1 MAFFGKFVHLR
12 PLASYNRRSASD
24 IWPRFR
30 ELQYGNRFNLSLCNS
45 PGILQANFC
54 IADPQYKNRDFN
66 QELGYTDG
74 EYPGKA
80 TWSSSTYTGGVR
92 GTQATQLEEGFTVNT
107 SAIIK
112 VPRRVVD
119 ALVLSFDSTIRVV
132 HLTRCFHIGS
142 AVQGRRNFQESSE
155 MKIPKKPK
163 KIKKEKRTQP
173 PVEAPYVPP
182 KPKRLPRSSPDKV
195 IDIFEGMTITELSQ
209 RTGEGVDTL
218 QDVLQDIGEQISLE
232 FQPLTMDVAEL
243 IAMEL
248 GLNVRRL
255 HLEKG
260 TNLQTRPAVVTVMGH
275 VDHGKTSLLDA
286 LRQTSVAAKE
296 AGGIT
301 QHLGAFVV
309 NMQSGASLTFLDTP
323 GHAAFSAMR
332 ARGAAVTDVVVLV
345 VAADDGVMPQTRE
358 AMAHAQAA
366 NVPVVVA
373 INKCDKANADPQK
386 VRIQLCSEGLALEEM
401 GGDVQVVEISA
412 TKNIG
417 LEKLEEAIL
426 LQAELMDLKARI
438 DGDAHAYVVEA
449 RLDRGHGPL
458 ATAIVRSG
466 TLVPGLYIV
475 VGAEWGRIRALRD
488 MLGQPIPSVGP
499 SMPVE
504 IDGLRGLP
512 LAGDEVVV
520 VASEDRARKLSN
532 GRKVKMEEERL
543 RRQTEEMI
551 KISEPVDEE
560 AEKVERVEM
569 ALIVKADVQ
578 GTVQAVTDTLKS
590 LNSSQVLVNIV
601 HTGVGAISQSDV
613 DLAQACGAC
622 IVGFNIR
629 NMPSSVD
636 AAARRANINI
646 RQHRVIYHLLEDIG
660 NLIVSMAP
668 GICETQVAG
677 EAQILNIFE
686 LKGRSKAKG
695 DAKIAGCRVVDGR
708 ISKTARI
715 RVLRSGEVLFEGSCQ
730 SLRREK
736 QDVEA
741 VGKGNECGMII
752 QDWDDLQIGDVI
764 QCLELVSRKP
774 KFISSESGAVR
785 IEC

>member
-1 MAFFGKFVHLR
+1 L
-12 PLASYNRRSASD
+12 
-24 IWPRFR
+24 
-30 ELQYGNRFNLSLCNS
+30 
-45 PGILQANFC
+45 
-54 IADPQYKNRDFN
+54 DPQYNNTEFNR
-66 QELGYTDG
+66 ELEYTNED
-74 EYPGKA
+74 YLGKHIA
-80 TWSSSTYTGGVR
+80 TPAIRPEDIGR
-92 GTQATQLEEGFTVNT
+92 TQAAQLDQGFILNT
-107 SAIIK
+107 SVIIGA
-112 VPRRVVD
+112 PRRVGD
-119 ALVLSFDSTIRVV
+119 ALILRSYSSLHV
-132 HLTRCFHIGS
+132 HYLTRCFHIAS
-142 AVQGRRNFQESSE
+142 AVQAKRNFQESGF
-155 MKIPKKPK
+155 MKTPRKPK
-163 KIKKEKRTQP
+163 REKKEKRTQA

-182 KPKRLPRSSPDKV
+182 KPKKIMRSSPGKF
-195 IDIFEGMTITELSQ
+195 IDIFDGMTLAELAK
-209 RTGEGVDTL
+209 RTGEGIDTL
-218 QDVLQDIGEQISLE
+218 QDILSNIGEQVSLE
-232 FQPLTMDVAEL
+232 FQPITMDVAEL

-248 GLNVRRL
+248 GIDVKRV

-260 TNLQTRPAVVTVMGH
+260 AKVETRPAVVTVMGH
-275 VDHGKTSLLDA
+275 VDHGKTSLLDS

-309 NMQSGASLTFLDTP
+309 SMSSGASLTFLDTP

-332 ARGAAVTDVVVLV
+332 ARGAAVTDIVVLV

-366 NVPVVVA
+366 NVPIVVS

-386 VRIQLCSEGLALEEM
+386 VRIQLCAEGLALEEM
-401 GGDVQVVEISA
+401 GGDIQVVEISA

-417 LEKLEEAIL
+417 LDKLEEALL
-426 LQAELMDLKARI
+426 LQAEIMDLKARI

-449 RLDRGHGPL
+449 RVDRGHGPL

-466 TLVPGLYIV
+466 TLVPGLHIV
-475 VGAEWGRIRALRD
+475 VGAEWGRIRVLRD
-488 MLGQPIPSVGP
+488 MSGRPVPSVGP

-504 IDGLRGLP
+504 IEGLRGLP
-512 LAGDEVVV
+512 LAGDEIMVVS
-520 VASEDRARKLSN
+520 SEERARKLSN
-532 GRKVKMEEERL
+532 GRKIRLEQERL
-543 RRQTEEMI
+543 RKQSEE
-551 KISEPVDEE
+551 KIVMPDDVD
-560 AEKVERVEM
+560 EKVEMVEM
-569 ALIVKADVQ
+569 TLIVKADVQ

-601 HTGVGAISQSDV
+601 HTGVGAISQADV
-613 DLAQACGAC
+613 DLAQACGAI

-636 AAARRANINI
+636 AAARQAKINI
-646 RQHRVIYHLLEDIG
+646 RLHRVIYHLLEDIG

-695 DAKIAGCRVVDGR
+695 DDAKIAGCRVVDGR
-708 ISKTARI
+708 ITKTARL
-715 RVLRSGEVLFEGSCQ
+715 RVLRSGEMVFEGNCQ
-730 SLRREK
+730 SLKREK

-741 VGKGNECGMII
+741 VGKGNECGLII
-752 QDWDDLQIGDVI
+752 QEYDGFQIGDVI
-764 QCLELVSRKP
+764 QCLELVNRKP
-774 KFISSESGAVR
+774 KFVSSESGAVR

>member
-1 MAFFGKFVHLR
+1 MHFR
-12 PLASYNRRSASD
+12 PLASYRRSASA
-24 IWPRFR
+24 RLCR
-30 ELQYGNRFNLSLCNS
+30 SLSEIRHGSCFSPLLCNPS
-45 PGILQANFC
+45 PIIDQDSCRL
-54 IADPQYKNRDFN
+54 DPQYNNTEFNR
-66 QELGYTDG
+66 ELEYTNED
-74 EYPGKA
+74 YLGKHIA
-80 TWSSSTYTGGVR
+80 TAAIRPEGIGR
-92 GTQATQLEEGFTVNT
+92 TQAAQLDQGFILNT
-107 SAIIK
+107 SVIIGA
-112 VPRRVVD
+112 PRRVGD
-119 ALVLSFDSTIRVV
+119 ALILRSYSSLHV
-132 HLTRCFHIGS
+132 HYLTRCFHIGS
-142 AVQGRRNFQESSE
+142 AVQAKRNFQESGF
-155 MKIPKKPK
+155 MKTPRKPK
-163 KIKKEKRTQP
+163 REKKEKRTQA

-182 KPKRLPRSSPDKV
+182 KPKKIMRSSPGKV
-195 IDIFEGMTITELSQ
+195 IDIFDGMTLAELAK
-209 RTGEGVDTL
+209 RTGEGIDTL
-218 QDVLQDIGEQISLE
+218 QDILSNIGEQVSLE
-232 FQPLTMDVAEL
+232 FQPITMDVAEL

-248 GLNVRRL
+248 GIDVKRV

-260 TNLQTRPAVVTVMGH
+260 AKVETRPAVVTVMGH
-275 VDHGKTSLLDA
+275 VDHGKTSLLDS

-309 NMQSGASLTFLDTP
+309 NMSSGASLTFLDTP

-332 ARGAAVTDVVVLV
+332 ARGAAVTDIVVLV

-366 NVPVVVA
+366 NVPIVVS

-386 VRIQLCSEGLALEEM
+386 VRIQLCAEGLALEEM
-401 GGDVQVVEISA
+401 GGDIQVVEISA

-417 LEKLEEAIL
+417 LDKLEEALL
-426 LQAELMDLKARI
+426 LQAEIMDLKARI

-449 RLDRGHGPL
+449 RVDRGHGPL

-466 TLVPGLYIV
+466 TLVPGLHIV
-475 VGAEWGRIRALRD
+475 VGAEWGRIRVLRD
-488 MLGQPIPSVGP
+488 MSGRPVPSVGP

-504 IDGLRGLP
+504 IEGLRGLP
-512 LAGDEVVV
+512 LAGDEIMVVS
-520 VASEDRARKLSN
+520 SEERARKLSN
-532 GRKVKMEEERL
+532 GRKIRLEQERL
-543 RRQTEEMI
+543 RKQSEE
-551 KISEPVDEE
+551 KIVMPDDVD
-560 AEKVERVEM
+560 EKVEMVEM
-569 ALIVKADVQ
+569 TLIVKADVQ

-601 HTGVGAISQSDV
+601 HTGVGAISQADV
-613 DLAQACGAC
+613 DLAQACGAV

-636 AAARRANINI
+636 AAARQAKINI
-646 RQHRVIYHLLEDIG
+646 RLHRVIYHLLEDIG

-695 DAKIAGCRVVDGR
+695 DDAKIAGCRVVDGR
-708 ISKTARI
+708 ITKTARL
-715 RVLRSGEVLFEGSCQ
+715 RVLRSGEMVFEGNCQ
-730 SLRREK
+730 SLKREK

-741 VGKGNECGMII
+741 VGKGNECGLII
-752 QDWDDLQIGDVI
+752 QEYDGFQIGDVI
-764 QCLELVSRKP
+764 QCLELVNRKP
-774 KFISSESGAVR
+774 KFVSSESGAVR

>member
-1 MAFFGKFVHLR
+1 MHFR
-12 PLASYNRRSASD
+12 PLASYRRSASARLCRSLSE
-24 IWPRFR
+24 IRYGSCFSPR
-30 ELQYGNRFNLSLCNS
+30 LCNPS
-45 PGILQANFC
+45 PIIDQDSCRL
-54 IADPQYKNRDFN
+54 DPQYNNTEFNR
-66 QELGYTDG
+66 ELEYTNED
-74 EYPGKA
+74 YLGKHIA
-80 TWSSSTYTGGVR
+80 TAAIRPEGIGR
-92 GTQATQLEEGFTVNT
+92 TQAAQLDQGFILNT
-107 SAIIK
+107 SVIIGA
-112 VPRRVVD
+112 PRRVGD
-119 ALVLSFDSTIRVV
+119 ALILRSYSSLHV
-132 HLTRCFHIGS
+132 HYLTRCFHIGS
-142 AVQGRRNFQESSE
+142 AVQAKRNFQESGF
-155 MKIPKKPK
+155 MKTPRKPK
-163 KIKKEKRTQP
+163 REKKEKRTQA

-182 KPKRLPRSSPDKV
+182 KPKKIMRSSPGKV
-195 IDIFEGMTITELSQ
+195 IDIFDGMTLAELAK
-209 RTGEGVDTL
+209 RTGEGIDTL
-218 QDVLQDIGEQISLE
+218 QDILSNIGEQVSLE
-232 FQPLTMDVAEL
+232 FQPITMDVAEL

-248 GLNVRRL
+248 GIDVKRV

-260 TNLQTRPAVVTVMGH
+260 AKVETRPAVVTVMGH
-275 VDHGKTSLLDA
+275 VDHGKTSLLDS

-309 NMQSGASLTFLDTP
+309 NMSSGASLTFLDTP

-332 ARGAAVTDVVVLV
+332 ARGAAVTDIVVLV

-366 NVPVVVA
+366 NVPIVVS

-386 VRIQLCSEGLALEEM
+386 VRIQLCAEGLALEEM
-401 GGDVQVVEISA
+401 GGDIQVVEISA

-417 LEKLEEAIL
+417 LDKLEEALL
-426 LQAELMDLKARI
+426 LQAEIMDLKARI

-449 RLDRGHGPL
+449 RVDRGHGPL

-466 TLVPGLYIV
+466 TLVPGLHIV
-475 VGAEWGRIRALRD
+475 VGAEWGRIRVLRD
-488 MLGQPIPSVGP
+488 MSGRPVRSVGP

-504 IDGLRGLP
+504 IEGLRGLP
-512 LAGDEVVV
+512 LAGDEIMVVS
-520 VASEDRARKLSN
+520 SEERARKLSN
-532 GRKVKMEEERL
+532 GRKIRLEQERL
-543 RRQTEEMI
+543 RKQSEE
-551 KISEPVDEE
+551 KIVMPDDVD
-560 AEKVERVEM
+560 EKVEMVEM
-569 ALIVKADVQ
+569 TLIIKADVQ

-601 HTGVGAISQSDV
+601 HTGVGAISQADV
-613 DLAQACGAC
+613 DLAQACGAI

-636 AAARRANINI
+636 AAARQAKINI
-646 RQHRVIYHLLEDIG
+646 RLHRVIYHLLEDIG

-695 DAKIAGCRVVDGR
+695 DDAKIAGCRVVDGR
-708 ISKTARI
+708 ITKTARL
-715 RVLRSGEVLFEGSCQ
+715 RVLRSGEMVFEGNCQ
-730 SLRREK
+730 SLKREK

-741 VGKGNECGMII
+741 VGKGNECGLII
-752 QDWDDLQIGDVI
+752 QEYDGFQIGDVI
-764 QCLELVSRKP
+764 QCLELVNRKP
-774 KFISSESGAVR
+774 KFVSSESGAVR

>member
-1 MAFFGKFVHLR
+1 MHFR
-12 PLASYNRRSASD
+12 PLASYRRSASARLCRSLSE
-24 IWPRFR
+24 IRYGSCFSPR
-30 ELQYGNRFNLSLCNS
+30 LCNPS
-45 PGILQANFC
+45 PIIDQDSCRL
-54 IADPQYKNRDFN
+54 DPQYNNTEFNR
-66 QELGYTDG
+66 ELEYTNED
-74 EYPGKA
+74 YLGKHIA
-80 TWSSSTYTGGVR
+80 TAAIRPEGIGR
-92 GTQATQLEEGFTVNT
+92 TQAAQLDQGFILNT
-107 SAIIK
+107 SVIIGA
-112 VPRRVVD
+112 PRRVGD
-119 ALVLSFDSTIRVV
+119 ALILRSYSSLHV
-132 HLTRCFHIGS
+132 HYLTRCFHIGS
-142 AVQGRRNFQESSE
+142 AVQAKRNFQESGF
-155 MKIPKKPK
+155 MKTPRKPK
-163 KIKKEKRTQP
+163 REKKEKRTQA

-182 KPKRLPRSSPDKV
+182 KPKKIMRSSPGKV
-195 IDIFEGMTITELSQ
+195 IDIFDGMTLAELAK
-209 RTGEGVDTL
+209 RTGEGIDTL
-218 QDVLQDIGEQISLE
+218 QDILSNIGEQVSLE
-232 FQPLTMDVAEL
+232 FQPITMDVAEL

-248 GLNVRRL
+248 GIDVKRV

-260 TNLQTRPAVVTVMGH
+260 AKVETRPAVVTVMGH
-275 VDHGKTSLLDA
+275 VDHGKTSLLDS

-309 NMQSGASLTFLDTP
+309 NMSSGASLTFLDTP

-332 ARGAAVTDVVVLV
+332 ARGAAVTDIVVLV

-366 NVPVVVA
+366 NVPIVVS

-386 VRIQLCSEGLALEEM
+386 VRIQLCAEGLALEEM
-401 GGDVQVVEISA
+401 GGDIQVVEISA

-417 LEKLEEAIL
+417 LDKLEEALL
-426 LQAELMDLKARI
+426 LQAEIMDLKARI

-449 RLDRGHGPL
+449 RVDRGHGPL

-466 TLVPGLYIV
+466 TLVPGLHIV
-475 VGAEWGRIRALRD
+475 VGAEWGRIRVLRD
-488 MLGQPIPSVGP
+488 MSGRPVPSVGP

-504 IDGLRGLP
+504 IEGLRGLP
-512 LAGDEVVV
+512 LAGDEIMVVS
-520 VASEDRARKLSN
+520 SEERARKLSN
-532 GRKVKMEEERL
+532 GRKIRLEQERL
-543 RRQTEEMI
+543 RKQSEE
-551 KISEPVDEE
+551 KIVMPDDVD
-560 AEKVERVEM
+560 EKVEMVEM
-569 ALIVKADVQ
+569 TLIIKADVQ

-601 HTGVGAISQSDV
+601 HTGVGAISQADV
-613 DLAQACGAC
+613 DLAQACGAI

-636 AAARRANINI
+636 AAARQAKINI
-646 RQHRVIYHLLEDIG
+646 RLHRVIYHLLEDIG

-695 DAKIAGCRVVDGR
+695 DDAKIAGCRVVDGR
-708 ISKTARI
+708 ITKTARL
-715 RVLRSGEVLFEGSCQ
+715 RVLRSGEMVFEGNCQ
-730 SLRREK
+730 SLKREK

-741 VGKGNECGMII
+741 VGKGNECGLII
-752 QDWDDLQIGDVI
+752 QEYDGFQIGDVI
-764 QCLELVSRKP
+764 QCLELVNRKP
-774 KFISSESGAVR
+774 KFVSSESGAVR

>member
-1 MAFFGKFVHLR
+1 MGPISSR
-12 PLASYNRRSASD
+12 PIFQRG
-24 IWPRFR
+24 RFS
-30 ELQYGNRFNLSLCNS
+30 GF
-45 PGILQANFC
+45 IL
-54 IADPQYKNRDFN
+54 
-66 QELGYTDG
+66 
-74 EYPGKA
+74 
-80 TWSSSTYTGGVR
+80 
-92 GTQATQLEEGFTVNT
+92 NT
-107 SAIIK
+107 SG
-112 VPRRVVD
+112 VPRRVGGI
-119 ALVLSFDSTIRVV
+119 LVWRSHSSLPVH
-132 HLTRCFHIGS
+132 HLTRCFHISS
-142 AVQGRRNFQESSE
+142 AVQAKRNFQESGF
-155 MKIPKKPK
+155 MKTPRKPK
-163 KIKKEKRTQP
+163 REKKEKRTQA

-182 KPKRLPRSSPDKV
+182 KPKKIVRSSPGKI
-195 IDIFEGMTITELSQ
+195 IDIFDGMTLAELGK
-209 RTGEGVDTL
+209 RTGEGIDI
-218 QDVLQDIGEQISLE
+218 LQDILSNIGEQVSLE
-232 FQPLTMDVAEL
+232 FQPITMDVAEL

-248 GLNVRRL
+248 GIDVKRV

-260 TNLQTRPAVVTVMGH
+260 AKVETRPAVVTVMGH
-275 VDHGKTSLLDA
+275 VDHGKTSLLDS

-309 NMQSGASLTFLDTP
+309 NMSSGASLTFLDTP

-332 ARGAAVTDVVVLV
+332 ARGAAVTDIVVLV

-366 NVPVVVA
+366 NVPIVVA
-373 INKCDKANADPQK
+373 INKCDKPNADPQK

-417 LEKLEEAIL
+417 LDKLEEALL
-426 LQAELMDLKARI
+426 LQAEIMDLKARS

-449 RLDRGHGPL
+449 RVDRGHGPL

-466 TLVPGLYIV
+466 TLVPGLHIV
-475 VGAEWGRIRALRD
+475 VGAEWGRIRVLRD
-488 MLGQPIPSVGP
+488 ISGQPVPSVGP

-504 IDGLRGLP
+504 IEGLRGLP
-512 LAGDEVVV
+512 LAGDEIMVVS
-520 VASEDRARKLSN
+520 SEERARKLSN
-532 GRKVKMEEERL
+532 GRKIRLELERL
-543 RRQTEEMI
+543 RKQSEEKVVMP
-551 KISEPVDEE
+551 EDVD
-560 AEKVERVEM
+560 EKVEMVEM
-569 ALIVKADVQ
+569 TLIVKADVQ

-601 HTGVGAISQSDV
+601 HTGVGAISQADV
-613 DLAQACGAC
+613 DLAQACGAL

-636 AAARRANINI
+636 AAARQAKINI
-646 RQHRVIYHLLEDIG
+646 RLHRVIYHLLEDIG

-695 DAKIAGCRVVDGR
+695 DDAKIAGCRVIDGR
-708 ISKTARI
+708 ISKTARL
-715 RVLRSGEVLFEGSCQ
+715 RVLRSGEMVFEGNCQ
-730 SLRREK
+730 SLKREK

-741 VGKGNECGMII
+741 VGKGNECGLII
-752 QDWDDLQIGDVI
+752 QEYDGFQIGDVI
-764 QCLELVSRKP
+764 QCLELVNRKP
-774 KFISSESGAVR
+774 KFVSSESGAVR

>member
-1 MAFFGKFVHLR
+1 MHFQ
-12 PLASYNRRSASD
+12 PLASYRRSASA
-24 IWPRFR
+24 RLCR
-30 ELQYGNRFNLSLCNS
+30 SLSEIRHGSCFSPLLCNPS
-45 PGILQANFC
+45 PIIDQDSCRL
-54 IADPQYKNRDFN
+54 DPQYNNTEFNR
-66 QELGYTDG
+66 ELEYTNED
-74 EYPGKA
+74 YLGKHIA
-80 TWSSSTYTGGVR
+80 TPAIRPEDIGR
-92 GTQATQLEEGFTVNT
+92 TQAAQLDQGFILNT
-107 SAIIK
+107 SVIIGA
-112 VPRRVVD
+112 PRRVGD
-119 ALVLSFDSTIRVV
+119 ALILRSYSSLHV
-132 HLTRCFHIGS
+132 HYLTRCFHIAS
-142 AVQGRRNFQESSE
+142 AVQAKRNFQESGF
-155 MKIPKKPK
+155 MKTPRKPK
-163 KIKKEKRTQP
+163 REKKEKRTQA

-182 KPKRLPRSSPDKV
+182 KPKKIMRSSPGKF
-195 IDIFEGMTITELSQ
+195 IDIFDGMTLAELAK
-209 RTGEGVDTL
+209 RTGEGIDTL
-218 QDVLQDIGEQISLE
+218 QDILSNIGEQVSLE
-232 FQPLTMDVAEL
+232 FQPITMDVAEL

-248 GLNVRRL
+248 GIDVKRV

-260 TNLQTRPAVVTVMGH
+260 AKVETRPAVVTVMGH
-275 VDHGKTSLLDA
+275 VDHGKTSLLDS

-309 NMQSGASLTFLDTP
+309 SMSSGASLTFLDTP

-332 ARGAAVTDVVVLV
+332 ARGAAVTDIVVLV

-366 NVPVVVA
+366 NVPIVVS

-386 VRIQLCSEGLALEEM
+386 VRIQLCAEGLALEEM
-401 GGDVQVVEISA
+401 GGDIQVVEISA

-417 LEKLEEAIL
+417 LDKLEEALL
-426 LQAELMDLKARI
+426 LQAEIMDLKARI

-449 RLDRGHGPL
+449 RVDRGHGPL

-466 TLVPGLYIV
+466 TLVPGLHIV
-475 VGAEWGRIRALRD
+475 VGAEWGRIRVLRD
-488 MLGQPIPSVGP
+488 MSGRPVPSVGP

-504 IDGLRGLP
+504 IEGLRGLP
-512 LAGDEVVV
+512 LAGDEIMVVS
-520 VASEDRARKLSN
+520 SEERARKLSN
-532 GRKVKMEEERL
+532 GRKIRLEQERL
-543 RRQTEEMI
+543 RKQSEE
-551 KISEPVDEE
+551 KIVMPDDVD
-560 AEKVERVEM
+560 EKVEMVEM
-569 ALIVKADVQ
+569 TLIVKADVQ

-601 HTGVGAISQSDV
+601 HTGVGAISQADV
-613 DLAQACGAC
+613 DLAQACGAI

-636 AAARRANINI
+636 AAARQAKINI
-646 RQHRVIYHLLEDIG
+646 RLHRVIYHLLEDIG

-695 DAKIAGCRVVDGR
+695 DDAKIAGCRVVDGR
-708 ISKTARI
+708 ITKTARL
-715 RVLRSGEVLFEGSCQ
+715 RVLRSGEMVFEGNCQ
-730 SLRREK
+730 SLKREK

-741 VGKGNECGMII
+741 VGKGNECGLII
-752 QDWDDLQIGDVI
+752 QEYDGFQIGDVI
-764 QCLELVSRKP
+764 QCLELVNRKP
-774 KFISSESGAVR
+774 KFVSSESGAVR

>member
-1 MAFFGKFVHLR
+1 MHFR
-12 PLASYNRRSASD
+12 PLASYRRSASA
-24 IWPRFR
+24 RLCR
-30 ELQYGNRFNLSLCNS
+30 SLSEIRHGSCFSPLLCNPS
-45 PGILQANFC
+45 PIIDQDSCRL
-54 IADPQYKNRDFN
+54 DPQYNNTEFNR
-66 QELGYTDG
+66 ELEYTNED
-74 EYPGKA
+74 YLGKHIA
-80 TWSSSTYTGGVR
+80 TAAIRPEGIGR
-92 GTQATQLEEGFTVNT
+92 TQAAQLDQGFILNT
-107 SAIIK
+107 SVIIGA
-112 VPRRVVD
+112 PRRVGD
-119 ALVLSFDSTIRVV
+119 ALILRSYSSLHV
-132 HLTRCFHIGS
+132 HYLTRCFHIGS
-142 AVQGRRNFQESSE
+142 AVQAKRNFQESGF
-155 MKIPKKPK
+155 MKTPRKPK
-163 KIKKEKRTQP
+163 REKKEKRTQA

-182 KPKRLPRSSPDKV
+182 KPKKIMRSSPGKV
-195 IDIFEGMTITELSQ
+195 IDIFDGMTLAELAK
-209 RTGEGVDTL
+209 RTGEGIDTL
-218 QDVLQDIGEQISLE
+218 QDILSNIGEQVSLE
-232 FQPLTMDVAEL
+232 FQPITMDVAEL

-248 GLNVRRL
+248 GIDVKRV

-260 TNLQTRPAVVTVMGH
+260 AKVETRPAVVTVMGH
-275 VDHGKTSLLDA
+275 VDHGKTSLLDS

-309 NMQSGASLTFLDTP
+309 NMSSGASLTFLDTP

-332 ARGAAVTDVVVLV
+332 ARGAAVTDIVVLV

-366 NVPVVVA
+366 NVPIVVS

-386 VRIQLCSEGLALEEM
+386 VRIQLCAEGLALEEM
-401 GGDVQVVEISA
+401 GGDIQVVEISA

-417 LEKLEEAIL
+417 LDKLEEALL
-426 LQAELMDLKARI
+426 LQAEIMDLKARI

-449 RLDRGHGPL
+449 RVDRGHGPL

-466 TLVPGLYIV
+466 TLVPGLHIV

-488 MLGQPIPSVGP
+488 MSGRPVPSVGP

-504 IDGLRGLP
+504 IEGLRGLP
-512 LAGDEVVV
+512 LAGDEIMVVS
-520 VASEDRARKLSN
+520 SEERARKLSN
-532 GRKVKMEEERL
+532 GRKIRLEQERL
-543 RRQTEEMI
+543 RKQSEE
-551 KISEPVDEE
+551 KIVMPDDVD
-560 AEKVERVEM
+560 EKVEMVEM
-569 ALIVKADVQ
+569 TLIIKADVQ

-601 HTGVGAISQSDV
+601 HTGVGAISQADV
-613 DLAQACGAC
+613 DLAQACGAV

-636 AAARRANINI
+636 AAARQAKINI
-646 RQHRVIYHLLEDIG
+646 RLHRVIYHLLEDIG

-677 EAQILNIFE
+677 EAQILSIFE

-695 DAKIAGCRVVDGR
+695 DDAKIAGCRVVDGR
-708 ISKTARI
+708 ITKTARL
-715 RVLRSGEVLFEGSCQ
+715 RVLRSGEMVFEGNCQ
-730 SLRREK
+730 SLKREK

-741 VGKGNECGMII
+741 VGKGNECGLII
-752 QDWDDLQIGDVI
+752 QEYDGFQIGDVI
-764 QCLELVSRKP
+764 QCLELVNRKP
-774 KFISSESGAVR
+774 KFVSSESGAVR

>member
-1 MAFFGKFVHLR
+1 MHFR
-12 PLASYNRRSASD
+12 PLASYRRSASA
-24 IWPRFR
+24 RLCR
-30 ELQYGNRFNLSLCNS
+30 SLSEIRHGSCFSPLLCNPS
-45 PGILQANFC
+45 PIIDQDSCRL
-54 IADPQYKNRDFN
+54 DPQYNNTEFNR
-66 QELGYTDG
+66 ELEYTNED
-74 EYPGKA
+74 YLGKHIA
-80 TWSSSTYTGGVR
+80 TPAIRPEGIGR
-92 GTQATQLEEGFTVNT
+92 TQAAQLDQGFILNT
-107 SAIIK
+107 SVIIGA
-112 VPRRVVD
+112 PRRVGD
-119 ALVLSFDSTIRVV
+119 ALILRSYSSLHV
-132 HLTRCFHIGS
+132 HYLTRCFHIGS
-142 AVQGRRNFQESSE
+142 AVQAKRNFQESGF
-155 MKIPKKPK
+155 MKTPRKPK
-163 KIKKEKRTQP
+163 REKKEKRTQA

-182 KPKRLPRSSPDKV
+182 KPKKIMRSSPGKV
-195 IDIFEGMTITELSQ
+195 IDIFDGMTLAELAK
-209 RTGEGVDTL
+209 RTGEGIDTL
-218 QDVLQDIGEQISLE
+218 QDILSNIGEQVSLE
-232 FQPLTMDVAEL
+232 FQPITMDVAEL

-248 GLNVRRL
+248 GIDVKRV

-260 TNLQTRPAVVTVMGH
+260 AKVETRPAVVTVMGH
-275 VDHGKTSLLDA
+275 VDHGKTSLLDS

-309 NMQSGASLTFLDTP
+309 NMSSGASLTFLDTP

-332 ARGAAVTDVVVLV
+332 ARGAAVTDIVVLV

-366 NVPVVVA
+366 NVPIVVS

-386 VRIQLCSEGLALEEM
+386 VRIQLCAEGLALEEM
-401 GGDVQVVEISA
+401 GGDIQVVEISA

-417 LEKLEEAIL
+417 LDKLEEALL
-426 LQAELMDLKARI
+426 LQAEIMDLKARI

-449 RLDRGHGPL
+449 RVDRGHGPL

-466 TLVPGLYIV
+466 TLVPGLHIV
-475 VGAEWGRIRALRD
+475 VGAEWGRIRVLRD
-488 MLGQPIPSVGP
+488 MSGRPVPSVGP

-504 IDGLRGLP
+504 IEGLRGLP
-512 LAGDEVVV
+512 LAGDEIMVVS
-520 VASEDRARKLSN
+520 SEERARKLSN
-532 GRKVKMEEERL
+532 GRKIRLEQERL
-543 RRQTEEMI
+543 RKQSEE
-551 KISEPVDEE
+551 KIVMPDDVD
-560 AEKVERVEM
+560 EKVEMVEM
-569 ALIVKADVQ
+569 TLIIKADVQ

-601 HTGVGAISQSDV
+601 HTGVGAISQADV
-613 DLAQACGAC
+613 DLAQACGAV

-636 AAARRANINI
+636 AAARQAKINI
-646 RQHRVIYHLLEDIG
+646 RLHRVIYHLLEDIG

-695 DAKIAGCRVVDGR
+695 DDAKIAGCRVVDGR
-708 ISKTARI
+708 ITKTARL
-715 RVLRSGEVLFEGSCQ
+715 RVLRSGEMVFEGNCQ
-730 SLRREK
+730 SLKREK

-741 VGKGNECGMII
+741 VGKGNECGLII
-752 QDWDDLQIGDVI
+752 QEYDGFQIGDVI
-764 QCLELVSRKP
+764 QCLELVNRKP
-774 KFISSESGAVR
+774 KFVSSESGAVR